1 LFSPILASALNQ
13 VSLKPG
19 QHNPPAASPVDADAP
34 VTSSKDNFVGSGL
47 NLELTLKS
55 GAQIKVA
62 LRQDGSGQIRDLQ
75 IKSDAPL
82 SDAQLSRFKTFMTDL
97 GKAVDSLFTKDQSAT
112 DVFAFASGA
121 GIGDVELEIQQDN
134 GQRKQ
139 RMEFEKLQ
147 SPSGRFEVNA
157 EWAIFDRDSG
167 LQSKHNLALNRQD
180 SQTKSGGGTEYQ
192 WLLEQIKAGI
202 DVMALPSESTG
213 ALNTQERESLFQFFS
228 AGIHVLFEQT
238 QKGMQT
244 LQAMGA
250 SKTESQQFIDGSVSA
265 MTGVASQ
272 KQTGGDASTSNGA
285 SGFKNLPDF
294 QAHFSSQRNA
304 KKSQDQQ
311 DEYQFAMEISQ
322 SSRWLHQR
330 DSATA
335 TDKNSLVQNRRLLV
349 QYEHVGNLQQF
360 EFNWRHDEYY
370 AADYINQVL
379 QQTRTR
385 TQDEINS
392 QLITPNPGNQGG
404 YNIEN
409 SHSSQTQRERNVA
422 NAGRSPIR
430 SLLGSGYRV

>member
-1 LFSPILASALNQ
+1 MTGYSLFSPILASALQ
-13 VSLKPG
+13 QYSPKSG
-19 QHNPPAASPVDADAP
+19 QSPQPPADPADANAP
-34 VTSSKDNFVGSGL
+34 VTSSKDDFVGSGL

-55 GAQIKVA
+55 GAKIKVA

-82 SDAQLSRFKTFMTDL
+82 SDAQLSRFKAFMGDL
-97 GKAVDSLFTKDQSAT
+97 GQAVDSLFAKDQSAA
-112 DVFAFASGA
+112 DVFAFSSGA
-121 GIGDVELEIQQDN
+121 GIGDVELSIQQDD
-134 GQRKQ
+134 GHSKQ

-157 EWAIFDRDSG
+157 QWAIFDRDSG

-180 SQTKSGGGTEYQ
+180 SQTRSGGGTEYQ

-213 ALNTQERESLFQFFS
+213 ALNAQERESLFQFFS

-250 SKTESQQFIDGSVSA
+250 SKAESQKFIDGSVSA
-265 MTGVASQ
+265 MSGAAS
-272 KQTGGDASTSNGA
+272 ASSGA

-304 KKSQDQQ
+304 KKSQDRQ

-322 SSRWLHQR
+322 SSHWLHQR

-392 QLITPNPGNQGG
+392 QLITPSPGNFGG

-409 SHSSQTQRERNVA
+409 SHSSHTQREKSVA
-422 NAGRSPIR
+422 NTGHTPIR
-430 SLLGSGYRV
+430 SILGSGYRV